1 MTDAESPFSIE
12 KNGWD
17 QGVLLGQGK
26 RLVEPPPGDPK
37 IVAEFSQRLRALDRF
52 YREMGGLEGY
62 QRQIQELIRGKKGAP
77 QEGPYEQPALVD
89 IRNPRPEAIAAG
101 IAGMPLLAEIYPVGG
116 AADRLHLIDE
126 ATGSELPAAKLQFE
140 GRSLLDGMM
149 RDLIA
154 REHLAGQSGLTPV
167 ALMTSGEKDNHRHVL
182 QICEEAGW
190 WGRPREL
197 FRLFEQ
203 PLVPAVDPE
212 GNWCWRGPYRP
223 LWKPGGHGAL
233 WKLAR
238 DEGVLEWLRGMGR
251 RKAIVRQINNPLVG
265 VDASLLAFAGE
276 GFLRDASFGFLACP
290 RLAGAAEGVLA
301 SHRGR
306 ITCVEYCD
314 FEKRGIQ
321 PELYPANLN
330 LLFVDLEAI
339 EQAVKRAPYP
349 GLLVNFKRA
358 EYETVTGEKREGP
371 VARLESTM
379 QNIAEEFADGVFVA
393 YQERERSLSPA
404 KRAYAAGG
412 LLRETPEQALFDLL
426 RIRRAL
432 IESCGGS
439 LPPEQT
445 LEAMLAQGPAFYFR
459 YHPALGPLF
468 ADIRKKLSAL
478 SLAPGADCQLEIA
491 DCQLSDLRVEGSLHI
506 VAEDPLDARCVLKH
520 VTVRNRGV
528 NWGES
533 APYWRGKWSV
543 QERCC
548 IILKKGAVCALEGVT
563 LSGNQ
568 TLIIE

>member
-1 MTDAESPFSIE
+1 M
-12 KNGWD
+12 
-17 QGVLLGQGK
+17 
-26 RLVEPPPGDPK
+26 
-37 IVAEFSQRLRALDRF
+37 DRF

-62 QRQIQELIRGKKGAP
+62 HEHIQELIREKKGAP
-77 QEGPYEQPALVD
+77 QEGPYERPALVD
-89 IRNPRPEAIAAG
+89 VRNPRPEAIAAG

-116 AADRLHLIDE
+116 AADRLHLVDE

-154 REHLAGQSGLTPV
+154 REHLAGQVGRTPV

-182 QICEEAGW
+182 QICEEAMW

-238 DEGVLEWLRGMGR
+238 DEGVLAWLRGLGR

-276 GFLRDASFGFLACP
+276 GFLRDAQFGFLACP
-290 RLAGAAEGVLA
+290 RLPGAAEGVLA
-301 SHRGR
+301 AHRGR

-339 EQAVKRAPYP
+339 EAAVARAPYP
-349 GLLVNFKRA
+349 GLLVNFKQA
-358 EYETVTGEKREGP
+358 AYETATGEKREGP

-393 YQERERSLSPA
+393 YQERELAISSA
-404 KRAYAAGG
+404 KRAYVPGG
-412 LLRETPEQALFDLL
+412 PVRETPEQAFYDLL
-426 RIRRAL
+426 RVRRELLA
-432 IESCGGS
+432 SCGS
-439 LPPEQT
+439 ALPPERGV
-445 LEAMLAQGPAFYFR
+445 EALLAEGPEFYFR

-468 ADIRKKLSAL
+468 ADIRKKLRAL
-478 SLAPGADCQLEIA
+478 SLAPGADCELELA
-491 DCQLSDLRVEGSLHI
+491 DCELSNVRVEGSLHI
-506 VAEDPLDARCVLKH
+506 VAEDPLDARCILRD

-528 NWGES
+528 NWAGS
-533 APYWRGKWSV
+533 APYWRGKWDV
-543 QERCC
+543 QEQCR
-548 IILKKGAVCALEGVT
+548 IILKKGATCTLEGVV

-568 TLIIE
+568 TIVVE